1 MPRSNYGDIN
11 CKDSNPHE
19 EHKTTTLP
27 SFNPAAQNS
36 SSDPVTP
43 SEETSAQDPD
53 DQATEVASRR
63 LVVTND
69 KRLSFYR
76 VDQNGQR

>member
-1 MPRSNYGDIN
+1 MMPRSNYGDIS
-11 CKDSNPHE
+11 CKDNNPLE

-27 SFNPAAQNS
+27 SFNPAQNS
-36 SSDPVTP
+36 ESDPVTP
-43 SEETSAQDPD
+43 SEASAQDPE